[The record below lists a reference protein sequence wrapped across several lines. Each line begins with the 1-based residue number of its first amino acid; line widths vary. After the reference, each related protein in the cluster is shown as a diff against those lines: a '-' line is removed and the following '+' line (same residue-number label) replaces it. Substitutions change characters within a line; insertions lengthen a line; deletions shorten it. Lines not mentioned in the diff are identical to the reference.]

1 MTGGLVVKLN
11 LLFENY
17 DRPTEGPTDKKK
29 IKEILSIL
37 SMPVIDFVKTGKSAF
52 SKIWASLSAKS
63 RILKTMGSLRNIPRY
78 RNKNKTFYT
87 CVWDL
92 IRNSQ
97 LFLMCNRVV
106 ICRCQLDFLLCLPT

>member
-1 MTGGLVVKLN
+1 MMTGGLVVKLN

-63 RILKTMGSLRNIPRY
+63 KILILD
-78 RNKNKTFYT
+78 KNNAYSGQK
-87 CVWDL
+87 
-92 IRNSQ
+92 R
-97 LFLMCNRVV
+97 
-106 ICRCQLDFLLCLPT
+106 